1 MVAPAEGMIP
11 RFTSIC
17 AKRQSEA
24 ATTMSDANINYPECE
39 ANALDGRDQRF
50 GAELAVQI
58 DRINVVFGEQR
69 AFR

>member
-24 ATTMSDANINYPECE
+24 ATTMSDANISSIPSVKQMPWTAATKGWC
-39 ANALDGRDQRF
+39 
-50 GAELAVQI
+50 GAC
-58 DRINVVFGEQR
+58 R
-69 AFR
+69 AG